1 MNLIPIQFSDLKIG
15 QPLSWDL
22 FDQERK
28 PLIERGYIIKTTDE
42 LEELSKKSS
51 VFLRLKASSEKIGA
65 IDKKISEFNF
75 DDMQLKVGD
84 RLQLQL
90 HSGAKSSCCSNNGGY
105 SMATVIGYV
114 PDHSLIVSMPK
125 TDQLIGQ
132 PFLEGDQ
139 ILVRL
144 FSGRCAFSFTVFV
157 DKLVKLSFK
166 YLHLSFPKHILG
178 QTIRKS
184 RRVRTAIEAEAT
196 ANSGSIPLIITNLSA
211 AGAEISTHAELGE
224 IGTLIELFV
233 KVKIHEKETSLQL
246 QSIIRSFK
254 AINKQECIRYGVEF
268 TGLQAEQIFSLRS
281 FIYQELV
288 ENPNNIV

>member
-1 MNLIPIQFSDLKIG
+1 MDLIPIQFSDLKVG

-28 PLIERGYIIKTTDE
+28 PLMERGHIIKTTAE
-42 LEELSKKSS
+42 LKELSRRSS
-51 VFLRLKASSEKIGA
+51 VLLRLKASSEKIGA

-90 HSGAKSSCCSNNGGY
+90 HSGAKSSCRLNNDTC
-105 SMATVIGYV
+105 MVTVIGYV

-157 DKLVKLSFK
+157 DKLVKLPFK
-166 YLHLSFPKHILG
+166 YIHLSFPKHILG

-196 ANSGSIPLIITNLSA
+196 VNSGSIPLIITNLSA
-211 AGAEISTHAELGE
+211 AGAEISTHTELGG
-224 IGTLIELFV
+224 IGTLIELSV
-233 KVKIHEKETSLQL
+233 KVKIHEKEISLRL

-254 AINKQECIRYGVEF
+254 AINKQDALRYGVEF
-268 TGLQAEQIFSLRS
+268 TSLQAEQIFSLRS

>member
-1 MNLIPIQFSDLKIG
+1 MDLIPIQFSDLKVG

-28 PLIERGYIIKTTDE
+28 PLMERSHIIKTTAE
-42 LEELSKKSS
+42 LKELSRRSS
-51 VFLRLKASSEKIGA
+51 VLLRLKASSEKIGA

-90 HSGAKSSCCSNNGGY
+90 HSSAKSSCRLNNDTC
-105 SMATVIGYV
+105 MVTVIGYV

-196 ANSGSIPLIITNLSA
+196 VNSGSIPLIITNLSA
-211 AGAEISTHAELGE
+211 AGAEISTHTELGG
-224 IGTLIELFV
+224 IGTLIELSV
-233 KVKIHEKETSLQL
+233 KVKIHEKEISLRL

-254 AINKQECIRYGVEF
+254 AINKQDALRYGVEF
-268 TGLQAEQIFSLRS
+268 TSLQAEQIFSLRS

>member
-28 PLIERGYIIKTTDE
+28 PLMERGYVIKTTEE
-42 LEELSKKSS
+42 LEGVLKKSS
-51 VFLRLKASSEKIGA
+51 IFRKLETSSEKDRS

-90 HSGAKSSCCSNNGGY
+90 HSSAKSSCCSNNGGY
-105 SMATVIGYV
+105 CMATVIGYV
-114 PDHSLIVSMPK
+114 PNHSLIVSMPK
-125 TDQLIGQ
+125 TDQLTGQ

-144 FSGRCAFSFTVFV
+144 FSGQRAFSFTVFV
-157 DKLVKLSFK
+157 DKLVKLPFK
-166 YLHLSFPKHILG
+166 YVHLSFPKHVFG

-184 RRVRTAIEAEAT
+184 RRVKTTIEAEAT
-196 ANSGSIPLIITNLSA
+196 VNSGSIPLIITNLSA
-211 AGAEISTHAELGE
+211 AGAEISTHAELGGV
-224 IGTLIELFV
+224 GTLIELFV
-233 KVKIHEKETSLQL
+233 KVKIHEKEISLQL

-254 AINKQECIRYGVEF
+254 TTNKLDALRYGVEF

>member
-1 MNLIPIQFSDLKIG
+1 MDLIPIQFSDLKVG

-28 PLIERGYIIKTTDE
+28 PLMERGHVIKTTAE
-42 LEELSKKSS
+42 LEELSRRSS
-51 VFLRLKASSEKIGA
+51 VLLRLKASSEKIGA

-90 HSGAKSSCCSNNGGY
+90 HSSAKSSCRLNNDTC
-105 SMATVIGYV
+105 MVTVIGYV

-196 ANSGSIPLIITNLSA
+196 VNSGSIPLIITNLSA
-211 AGAEISTHAELGE
+211 AGAEISTHTELGG
-224 IGTLIELFV
+224 IGTLIELSV
-233 KVKIHEKETSLQL
+233 KVKIHEKEISLRL

-254 AINKQECIRYGVEF
+254 AINKQDALRYGVEF
-268 TGLQAEQIFSLRS
+268 TSLQAEQIFSLRS

>member
-1 MNLIPIQFSDLKIG
+1 MDLIPIQFSDLKVG

-28 PLIERGYIIKTTDE
+28 PLMERGHIIKTTAG
-42 LEELSKKSS
+42 LKELSRRSS
-51 VFLRLKASSEKIGA
+51 VLLRLKASSEKIGA
-65 IDKKISEFNF
+65 IDKNISEFNF

-90 HSGAKSSCCSNNGGY
+90 HSSAKSSCRLNNDTC
-105 SMATVIGYV
+105 MVTVIGYV

-196 ANSGSIPLIITNLSA
+196 VNSGSIPLIITNLSA
-211 AGAEISTHAELGE
+211 AGAEISTHTELGG
-224 IGTLIELFV
+224 IGTLIELSV
-233 KVKIHEKETSLQL
+233 KVKIHEKEISLRL

-254 AINKQECIRYGVEF
+254 AINKQDALRYGVEF
-268 TGLQAEQIFSLRS
+268 TSLQAEQIFSLRS

>member
-1 MNLIPIQFSDLKIG
+1 MDLIPIQFSDLKVG

-28 PLIERGYIIKTTDE
+28 PLMERGHVIKTTAE
-42 LEELSKKSS
+42 LEELSRRSS
-51 VFLRLKASSEKIGA
+51 VLLRLKASSEKIGA

-90 HSGAKSSCCSNNGGY
+90 HSSAKSSCRLNNDTC
-105 SMATVIGYV
+105 MVTVIGYV

-196 ANSGSIPLIITNLSA
+196 VNSGSIPLIITNLSA
-211 AGAEISTHAELGE
+211 AGAEISTHTELGG
-224 IGTLIELFV
+224 IGTLIELSV
-233 KVKIHEKETSLQL
+233 KVKIHEKEISLQL

>member
-1 MNLIPIQFSDLKIG
+1 MDLIPIQFSDLKVG

-28 PLIERGYIIKTTDE
+28 PLMERGHIIKTTAE
-42 LEELSKKSS
+42 LKELSRRSS
-51 VFLRLKASSEKIGA
+51 VLLRLKASSEKIGA

-90 HSGAKSSCCSNNGGY
+90 HSSAKSSCCLNNGTC
-105 SMATVIGYV
+105 MATVIGYV

-196 ANSGSIPLIITNLSA
+196 VNSGSIPLIITNLSA
-211 AGAEISTHAELGE
+211 AGAEISTHTELGG
-224 IGTLIELFV
+224 IGTLIELSV
-233 KVKIHEKETSLQL
+233 KVKIHEKEISLQL

-254 AINKQECIRYGVEF
+254 AINKQDALRYGVEF
-268 TGLQAEQIFSLRS
+268 TSLQAEQIFSLRS

>member
-90 HSGAKSSCCSNNGGY
+90 HSSAKSSCCSNNGTC
-105 SMATVIGYV
+105 MVTVIGYV

-157 DKLVKLSFK
+157 DKLVKLSFR

-196 ANSGSIPLIITNLSA
+196 VNSGSSIPLIITNLSA
-211 AGAEISTHAELGE
+211 AGAEISTHAELGG
-224 IGTLIELFV
+224 IGTLIELSV
-233 KVKIHEKETSLQL
+233 KVKIHEKEISLRL

-254 AINKQECIRYGVEF
+254 AINKQDALRYGVEF
-268 TGLQAEQIFSLRS
+268 TSLQAEQIFSLRS

>member
-1 MNLIPIQFSDLKIG
+1 MDLIPIQFSDLKVG

-28 PLIERGYIIKTTDE
+28 PLMERGHIIKTTAE
-42 LEELSKKSS
+42 LKELSRRSS
-51 VFLRLKASSEKIGA
+51 VLLRLKASSEKIGA

-90 HSGAKSSCCSNNGGY
+90 HSSAKSSCRLNNDTC
-105 SMATVIGYV
+105 MVTVIGYV

-196 ANSGSIPLIITNLSA
+196 VSSGSIPLIITNLSA
-211 AGAEISTHAELGE
+211 AGAEISTHTELGG
-224 IGTLIELFV
+224 IGTLIEIFV
-233 KVKIHEKETSLQL
+233 KVKIHEKEISLRL

-254 AINKQECIRYGVEF
+254 AINKQDALRYGVEF
-268 TGLQAEQIFSLRS
+268 TSLQAEQIFSLRS

>member
-1 MNLIPIQFSDLKIG
+1 MDLIPIQFSDLKVG

-28 PLIERGYIIKTTDE
+28 PLMERGHIIKTTAE
-42 LEELSKKSS
+42 LKELSRRSS
-51 VFLRLKASSEKIGA
+51 VLLRLKASSEKIGA

-90 HSGAKSSCCSNNGGY
+90 HSSAKSSCRLNNDTC
-105 SMATVIGYV
+105 MVTVIGYV

-196 ANSGSIPLIITNLSA
+196 VNSGSIPLIITNLSA
-211 AGAEISTHAELGE
+211 AGAEISTHAELGGV
-224 IGTLIELFV
+224 GTLIELFV
-233 KVKIHEKETSLQL
+233 KVKIHEKEISLRL

-254 AINKQECIRYGVEF
+254 AINKQDALRYGVEF
-268 TGLQAEQIFSLRS
+268 TSLQAEQIFSLRS

>member
-1 MNLIPIQFSDLKIG
+1 M
-15 QPLSWDL
+15 
-22 FDQERK
+22 
-28 PLIERGYIIKTTDE
+28 ERGHIIKTTAE
-42 LEELSKKSS
+42 LKELSRRSS
-51 VFLRLKASSEKIGA
+51 VLLRLKASSEKIGA

-90 HSGAKSSCCSNNGGY
+90 HSSAKSSCRLNNDTC
-105 SMATVIGYV
+105 MVTVIGYV

-196 ANSGSIPLIITNLSA
+196 VNSGSIPLIITNLSA
-211 AGAEISTHAELGE
+211 AGAEISTHTELGG
-224 IGTLIELFV
+224 IGTLIELSV
-233 KVKIHEKETSLQL
+233 KVKIHEKEISLRL

-254 AINKQECIRYGVEF
+254 AINKQDALRYGVEF
-268 TGLQAEQIFSLRS
+268 TSLQAEQIFSLRS

>member
-1 MNLIPIQFSDLKIG
+1 MDLIPIQFSDLKVG

-28 PLIERGYIIKTTDE
+28 PLMERGHIIKTTAE
-42 LEELSKKSS
+42 LKELSRRSS
-51 VFLRLKASSEKIGA
+51 VLLRLKASSEKIGA

-90 HSGAKSSCCSNNGGY
+90 HSSAKSSCCSNNYG
-105 SMATVIGYV
+105 MATVIGYI

-196 ANSGSIPLIITNLSA
+196 VNSGSIPLIITNLSA
-211 AGAEISTHAELGE
+211 AGAEISTHTELGG
-224 IGTLIELFV
+224 IGTLIELSV
-233 KVKIHEKETSLQL
+233 KVKIHEKEISLRL

-254 AINKQECIRYGVEF
+254 AINKQDALRYGVEF
-268 TGLQAEQIFSLRS
+268 TSLQAEQIFSLRS

>member
-1 MNLIPIQFSDLKIG
+1 MDLIPIQFSDLKVG

-28 PLIERGYIIKTTDE
+28 PLMERGHVIKTTDE
-42 LEELSKKSS
+42 LGELSKKSS
-51 VFLRLKASSEKIGA
+51 VFLRLEASSEKVGA

-90 HSGAKSSCCSNNGGY
+90 HSSAKSSCRLNNDTC
-105 SMATVIGYV
+105 MVTVIGYV

-157 DKLVKLSFK
+157 DKLVKLPFK
-166 YLHLSFPKHILG
+166 YIHLSFPKHILG

-196 ANSGSIPLIITNLSA
+196 VNSGSIPLIITNLSA
-211 AGAEISTHAELGE
+211 AGAEISTHTELGG
-224 IGTLIELFV
+224 IGTLIELSV
-233 KVKIHEKETSLQL
+233 KVKIHEKEISLRL

-254 AINKQECIRYGVEF
+254 AINKQDALRYGVEF
-268 TGLQAEQIFSLRS
+268 TSLQAEQIFSLRS

>member
-1 MNLIPIQFSDLKIG
+1 MDLIPIQFSDLKVG

-28 PLIERGYIIKTTDE
+28 PLMERGHIIKTTAE
-42 LEELSKKSS
+42 LKELSRRSS
-51 VFLRLKASSEKIGA
+51 VLLRLKASSEKIGA

-90 HSGAKSSCCSNNGGY
+90 HSSAKSPCRLNNDTC
-105 SMATVIGYV
+105 MVTVIGYV

-196 ANSGSIPLIITNLSA
+196 VNSGSIPLIITNLSA
-211 AGAEISTHAELGE
+211 AGAEISTHTELGG
-224 IGTLIELFV
+224 IGTLIELSV
-233 KVKIHEKETSLQL
+233 KVKIHEKEISLRL

-254 AINKQECIRYGVEF
+254 AINKQDALRYGVEF
-268 TGLQAEQIFSLRS
+268 TSLQAEQIFSLRS

>member
-1 MNLIPIQFSDLKIG
+1 MDLIPIQFSDLKVG

-28 PLIERGYIIKTTDE
+28 PLMERGHVIKTTAE
-42 LEELSKKSS
+42 LKELSRRSS
-51 VFLRLKASSEKIGA
+51 VLLRLKASSEKIGA

-90 HSGAKSSCCSNNGGY
+90 HSSAKSSCRLNNDTC
-105 SMATVIGYV
+105 MVTVIGYV

-196 ANSGSIPLIITNLSA
+196 VNSGSIPLIITNLSA
-211 AGAEISTHAELGE
+211 AGAEISTHTELGG
-224 IGTLIELFV
+224 IGTLIELSV
-233 KVKIHEKETSLQL
+233 KVKIHEKEISLRL

-254 AINKQECIRYGVEF
+254 AINKQDALRYGVEF
-268 TGLQAEQIFSLRS
+268 TSLQAEQIFSLRS

>member
-1 MNLIPIQFSDLKIG
+1 MDLIPIQFSDLKVG

-28 PLIERGYIIKTTDE
+28 PLMERGHIIKTTAE
-42 LEELSKKSS
+42 LKELSRRSS
-51 VFLRLKASSEKIGA
+51 VLLRLKASSEKIGA

-90 HSGAKSSCCSNNGGY
+90 HSSAKSSCRLNNDTC
-105 SMATVIGYV
+105 MVTVIGYV

-196 ANSGSIPLIITNLSA
+196 VNSGSIPLIITNLSA
-211 AGAEISTHAELGE
+211 AGAEISTHTELGG
-224 IGTLIELFV
+224 IGTLIEIFV
-233 KVKIHEKETSLQL
+233 KVKIHEKEISLQL

-254 AINKQECIRYGVEF
+254 AINKQDALRYGVEF
-268 TGLQAEQIFSLRS
+268 TSLQAEQIFSLRS

>member
-1 MNLIPIQFSDLKIG
+1 MDLIPIQFSDLKVG

-90 HSGAKSSCCSNNGGY
+90 HSSAKSSCRLNNDTC
-105 SMATVIGYV
+105 MVTVIGYV

-196 ANSGSIPLIITNLSA
+196 VNSGSIPLIITNLSA
-211 AGAEISTHAELGE
+211 AGAEISTHTELGG
-224 IGTLIELFV
+224 IGTLIELSV
-233 KVKIHEKETSLQL
+233 KVKIHEKEISLRL

-254 AINKQECIRYGVEF
+254 AINKQDALRYGVEF
-268 TGLQAEQIFSLRS
+268 TSLQAEQIFSLRS

>member
-1 MNLIPIQFSDLKIG
+1 MDLIPIQFSDLKVG

-28 PLIERGYIIKTTDE
+28 PLMERGHIIKTTAE
-42 LEELSKKSS
+42 LKELSRRSS
-51 VFLRLKASSEKIGA
+51 VLLRLKASSEKIGA

-90 HSGAKSSCCSNNGGY
+90 HSSAKSSCCSNNDTC
-105 SMATVIGYV
+105 MVTVIGYV

-196 ANSGSIPLIITNLSA
+196 VNSGSIPLIITNLSA
-211 AGAEISTHAELGE
+211 AGAEISTHTELGG
-224 IGTLIELFV
+224 IGTLIELSV
-233 KVKIHEKETSLQL
+233 KVKIHEKEISLRL

-254 AINKQECIRYGVEF
+254 AINKQDALRYGVEF
-268 TGLQAEQIFSLRS
+268 TSLQAEQIFSLRS

>member
-1 MNLIPIQFSDLKIG
+1 MDLIPIQFSDLKVG

-28 PLIERGYIIKTTDE
+28 PLMERGHIIKTTAE
-42 LEELSKKSS
+42 LKELSRRSS
-51 VFLRLKASSEKIGA
+51 VLLRLKASSEKIGA

-90 HSGAKSSCCSNNGGY
+90 HSSAKSSCRLNNDTC
-105 SMATVIGYV
+105 MVTVIGYV

-144 FSGRCAFSFTVFV
+144 FSGRCAFIFTVFV

-196 ANSGSIPLIITNLSA
+196 VNSGSIPLIITNLSA
-211 AGAEISTHAELGE
+211 AGAEISTHTELGG
-224 IGTLIELFV
+224 IGTLIELSV
-233 KVKIHEKETSLQL
+233 KVKIHEKEISLRL

-254 AINKQECIRYGVEF
+254 AINKQDALRYGVEF
-268 TGLQAEQIFSLRS
+268 TSLQAEQIFSLRS

>member
-1 MNLIPIQFSDLKIG
+1 MLLSVRFRTIG
-15 QPLSWDL
+15 LQTP
-22 FDQERK
+22 
-28 PLIERGYIIKTTDE
+28 
-42 LEELSKKSS
+42 SS
-51 VFLRLKASSEKIGA
+51 VLLRLKASSEKIGA

-90 HSGAKSSCCSNNGGY
+90 HSGAKSSCRLNNDTC
-105 SMATVIGYV
+105 MVTVIGYV

-184 RRVRTAIEAEAT
+184 RRVKIAIEGEAT
-196 ANSGSIPLIITNLSA
+196 VNSRSMPLIITNLSA
-211 AGAEISTHAELGE
+211 AGAEISTHTELGG
-224 IGTLIELFV
+224 IGTLIELSV
-233 KVKIHEKETSLQL
+233 KVKIHEKEISLRL

-254 AINKQECIRYGVEF
+254 AINKQDALRYGVEF
-268 TGLQAEQIFSLRS
+268 TSLQAEQIFSLRS

>member
-1 MNLIPIQFSDLKIG
+1 MDLIPIQFSDLKVG

-28 PLIERGYIIKTTDE
+28 PLMERGHVIKTTAE
-42 LEELSKKSS
+42 LEELSRRSS
-51 VFLRLKASSEKIGA
+51 VLLRLKASSEKIGA

-90 HSGAKSSCCSNNGGY
+90 HSSAKSSCRLNNDTC
-105 SMATVIGYV
+105 MVTVIGYV

-196 ANSGSIPLIITNLSA
+196 VNSGSIPLIITNLSA
-211 AGAEISTHAELGE
+211 AGAEISTHTELGG
-224 IGTLIELFV
+224 IGTLIELSV
-233 KVKIHEKETSLQL
+233 KVKIHEKEISLRL

-254 AINKQECIRYGVEF
+254 AINKQDALRYGVEF

-281 FIYQELV
+281 FIYQELI

>member
-1 MNLIPIQFSDLKIG
+1 MDLIPIQFSDLKVG

-28 PLIERGYIIKTTDE
+28 PLMERGHIIKTTAE
-42 LEELSKKSS
+42 LKELSRRSS
-51 VFLRLKASSEKIGA
+51 VLLRLKASSEKIGA

-90 HSGAKSSCCSNNGGY
+90 HSGAKSSCRLNNDTC
-105 SMATVIGYV
+105 MVTVIGYV

-196 ANSGSIPLIITNLSA
+196 VNSGSIPLIITNLSA
-211 AGAEISTHAELGE
+211 AGAEISTHTELGG
-224 IGTLIELFV
+224 IGTLIELSV
-233 KVKIHEKETSLQL
+233 KVKIHEKEISLRL

-254 AINKQECIRYGVEF
+254 AINKQDALRYGVEF
-268 TGLQAEQIFSLRS
+268 TSLQAEQIFSLRS

>member
-1 MNLIPIQFSDLKIG
+1 MDLIPIQFSDLKVG

-28 PLIERGYIIKTTDE
+28 PLMERGHIIKTTAE
-42 LEELSKKSS
+42 LKELSRRSS
-51 VFLRLKASSEKIGA
+51 VLLRLKASSEKIGA

-90 HSGAKSSCCSNNGGY
+90 HSSAKSSCRLNNDTC
-105 SMATVIGYV
+105 MVTVIGYV

-157 DKLVKLSFK
+157 DKLVKLSFR

-196 ANSGSIPLIITNLSA
+196 VNSGSIPLIITNLSA
-211 AGAEISTHAELGE
+211 AGAEISTHTELGG
-224 IGTLIELFV
+224 IGTLIELSV
-233 KVKIHEKETSLQL
+233 KVKIHEKEISLRL

-254 AINKQECIRYGVEF
+254 AINKQDALRYGVEF
-268 TGLQAEQIFSLRS
+268 TSLQAEQIFSLRS

>member
-1 MNLIPIQFSDLKIG
+1 MDLIPIQFSDLKVG

-28 PLIERGYIIKTTDE
+28 PLMERGHIIKTTAE
-42 LEELSKKSS
+42 LKELSRRSS
-51 VFLRLKASSEKIGA
+51 VLLRLKASSEKIGA

-90 HSGAKSSCCSNNGGY
+90 HSSAKSSCRLNNDTC
-105 SMATVIGYV
+105 MVTVIGYV

-196 ANSGSIPLIITNLSA
+196 VNSGSIPLIITNLSA
-211 AGAEISTHAELGE
+211 AGAEISTHTELGG
-224 IGTLIELFV
+224 IGTLIELSV
-233 KVKIHEKETSLQL
+233 KVKIHEKEISLRL

-254 AINKQECIRYGVEF
+254 AINKQDALRYGVEF

>member
-1 MNLIPIQFSDLKIG
+1 
-15 QPLSWDL
+15 
-22 FDQERK
+22 
-28 PLIERGYIIKTTDE
+28 
-42 LEELSKKSS
+42 
-51 VFLRLKASSEKIGA
+51 
-65 IDKKISEFNF
+65 
-75 DDMQLKVGD
+75 
-84 RLQLQL
+84 
-90 HSGAKSSCCSNNGGY
+90 
-105 SMATVIGYV
+105 MATVIGYV

-196 ANSGSIPLIITNLSA
+196 VNSGSIPLIITNLSA
-211 AGAEISTHAELGE
+211 AGAEISTHTELGG
-224 IGTLIELFV
+224 IGTLIELSV
-233 KVKIHEKETSLQL
+233 KVKIHEKEISLRL

-254 AINKQECIRYGVEF
+254 AINKQDALRYGVEF
-268 TGLQAEQIFSLRS
+268 TSLQAEQIFSLRS

>member
-1 MNLIPIQFSDLKIG
+1 MDLIPIQFSDLKVG

-28 PLIERGYIIKTTDE
+28 PLMERGHIIKTTAE
-42 LEELSKKSS
+42 LKELSRRSS
-51 VFLRLKASSEKIGA
+51 VLLRLKASSEKIGA

-90 HSGAKSSCCSNNGGY
+90 HSSAKSSCRLNNDTC
-105 SMATVIGYV
+105 MVTVIGYV

-184 RRVRTAIEAEAT
+184 RRVKTTIEAEAT
-196 ANSGSIPLIITNLSA
+196 VNSGSIPLIITNLSA
-211 AGAEISTHAELGE
+211 AGAEISTHTELGG
-224 IGTLIELFV
+224 IGTLIELSV
-233 KVKIHEKETSLQL
+233 KVKIHEKEISLRL

-254 AINKQECIRYGVEF
+254 AINKQDALRYGVEF
-268 TGLQAEQIFSLRS
+268 TSLQAEQIFSLRS

>member
-1 MNLIPIQFSDLKIG
+1 MDLIPIQFSDLKVG

-28 PLIERGYIIKTTDE
+28 PLMERGHIIKTTAE
-42 LEELSKKSS
+42 LKELSRRSS
-51 VFLRLKASSEKIGA
+51 VLLRLKASSEKIGA

-90 HSGAKSSCCSNNGGY
+90 HSSAKSSCRLNNDTC
-105 SMATVIGYV
+105 MVTVIGYV

-196 ANSGSIPLIITNLSA
+196 VSSGSIPLIITNLSA
-211 AGAEISTHAELGE
+211 AGAEISTHTELGG
-224 IGTLIELFV
+224 IGTLIEIFV
-233 KVKIHEKETSLQL
+233 KVKIHEKEISLQL

-254 AINKQECIRYGVEF
+254 AINKQDALRYGVEF

>member
-1 MNLIPIQFSDLKIG
+1 MDLIPIQFSDLKVG

-28 PLIERGYIIKTTDE
+28 PLMERGHIIKTTAE
-42 LEELSKKSS
+42 LKELSRRSS
-51 VFLRLKASSEKIGA
+51 VLLRLKASSEKIGA

-90 HSGAKSSCCSNNGGY
+90 HSSAKSSCRLNNDTC
-105 SMATVIGYV
+105 MVTVIGYV

-196 ANSGSIPLIITNLSA
+196 VNSGSIPLIITNLSA
-211 AGAEISTHAELGE
+211 AGAEISTHTELGG
-224 IGTLIELFV
+224 IGTLIELSV
-233 KVKIHEKETSLQL
+233 KVKIHENEISLRL

-254 AINKQECIRYGVEF
+254 AINKQDALRYGVEF
-268 TGLQAEQIFSLRS
+268 TSLQAEQNFSLRS
-281 FIYQELV
+281 FIYQEIV

>member
-1 MNLIPIQFSDLKIG
+1 MDLIPIQFSDLKVG

-28 PLIERGYIIKTTDE
+28 PLMERGHIIKTTAE
-42 LEELSKKSS
+42 LKELSRRSS
-51 VFLRLKASSEKIGA
+51 VLLRLKASSEKIGA

-90 HSGAKSSCCSNNGGY
+90 HSSAKSSCRLNNDTC
-105 SMATVIGYV
+105 MVTVIGYV

-196 ANSGSIPLIITNLSA
+196 VNSGSIPLIITNLSA

>member
-1 MNLIPIQFSDLKIG
+1 MDLIPIQFSDLKVG

-28 PLIERGYIIKTTDE
+28 PLMERGHIIKTTAE
-42 LEELSKKSS
+42 LKELSRRSS
-51 VFLRLKASSEKIGA
+51 VLLRLKASSEKIGA

-90 HSGAKSSCCSNNGGY
+90 HSSAKSSCRLNNDTC
-105 SMATVIGYV
+105 MVTVIGYV

-157 DKLVKLSFK
+157 DKLVKLSVK

-196 ANSGSIPLIITNLSA
+196 VNSGSIPLIITNLSA
-211 AGAEISTHAELGE
+211 AGAEISTHTELGG
-224 IGTLIELFV
+224 IGTLIELSV
-233 KVKIHEKETSLQL
+233 KVKIHEKEISLRL

-254 AINKQECIRYGVEF
+254 AINKQDALRYGVEF
-268 TGLQAEQIFSLRS
+268 TSLQAEQIFSLRS

>member
-1 MNLIPIQFSDLKIG
+1 MDLIPIQFSDLKVG

-28 PLIERGYIIKTTDE
+28 PLMERGHIIKTTAE
-42 LEELSKKSS
+42 LKELSRRSS
-51 VFLRLKASSEKIGA
+51 VLLRLKASSEKIGA

-90 HSGAKSSCCSNNGGY
+90 HSSAKSSCRLNNDTC
-105 SMATVIGYV
+105 MVTVIGYV

-196 ANSGSIPLIITNLSA
+196 VNSGSIPLIITNLSA
-211 AGAEISTHAELGE
+211 AGAEISTHTELGG
-224 IGTLIELFV
+224 IGTLIEIFV
-233 KVKIHEKETSLQL
+233 KVKIHEKEISLQL

>member
-1 MNLIPIQFSDLKIG
+1 MDLIPIQFSDLKVG

-90 HSGAKSSCCSNNGGY
+90 HSSAKSSCRLNNDTC
-105 SMATVIGYV
+105 MVTVIGYV

-196 ANSGSIPLIITNLSA
+196 VNSGSSIPLIITNLSA
-211 AGAEISTHAELGE
+211 AGAEISTHAELGG
-224 IGTLIELFV
+224 IGTLIELSV
-233 KVKIHEKETSLQL
+233 KVKIHEKEISLRL

-254 AINKQECIRYGVEF
+254 AINKQDALRYGVEF

>member
-90 HSGAKSSCCSNNGGY
+90 HSSAKSSCCSNNGTC
-105 SMATVIGYV
+105 MVTVIGYV

-157 DKLVKLSFK
+157 DKLVKLSFR

-196 ANSGSIPLIITNLSA
+196 VNSGSIPLIITNLSA
-211 AGAEISTHAELGE
+211 AGAEISTHTELGG

-233 KVKIHEKETSLQL
+233 KVKIHGKEISLQL

-254 AINKQECIRYGVEF
+254 AINKQDVLRYGVEF